1 MPSIEIQVLEGVFS
15 NDEKRQI
22 IERVT
27 DAFASVAGQ
36 TIKAGTSVRIQEIRS
51 GSWGY
56 AGNQITTKIA
66 LDMKKK
72 G

>member
-15 NDEKRQI
+15 AEEKGKI
-22 IERVT
+22 I
-27 DAFASVAGQ
+27 Q
-36 TIKAGTSVRIQEIRS
+36 NGTSVRLLEVSS

-56 AGNQITTKIA
+56 AGHILTTQDA
-66 LDMKKK
+66 LEMRAR

>member
-1 MPSIEIQVLEGVFS
+1 MPSIEIQVMEGVFS
-15 NDEKRQI
+15 GEEKRQI

-56 AGNQITTKIA
+56 AGNQITTEIA

>member
-1 MPSIEIQVLEGVFS
+1 MPSIEIQVMEGVFS
-15 NDEKRQI
+15 DEEKGQI

-36 TIKAGTSVRIQEIRS
+36 TIRAGTSVRIQEIRS

-56 AGNQITTKIA
+56 AGKQITTEIA
-66 LDMKKK
+66 LQMKKE

>member
-1 MPSIEIQVLEGVFS
+1 MPSIEIQVMEGAFS
-15 NDEKRQI
+15 GEEKRQI

-56 AGNQITTKIA
+56 AGNQITTEIA

>member
-1 MPSIEIQVLEGVFS
+1 MPSIEIQIMEGVFS
-15 NDEKRQI
+15 DDEKRQI

-56 AGNQITTKIA
+56 AGNQITTEIA
-66 LDMKKK
+66 LEMKQK